1 MGGFYDSIHVRTESY
16 QLIQDLLTRLAKDK
30 GYKFYLAPVINGW
43 VSLFASEYWQ
53 ETLSR
58 EISAETQTDVLHMM
72 VHDDD
77 IFRYLYYR
85 NGELIDEFNSCPDY
99 FGEIIPAKEKKRLKG
114 RPGVFTELVGNKSKV
129 KKIRKILKPKSIFDK
144 IKIPREIMQQAKK
157 LQSLSKSLEQMMQN
171 QEAMT
176 NFIENHPELLGDKLD
191 PLAKEAVDQGLS
203 SEDELRVF
211 LDKDEQ
217 AQNIM
222 MKIAEEYAKS
232 CVSSGEFDSLRPD
245 SNELDGA
252 FADMQKQISDEM
264 SVDEKGNLKVSGLFA
279 SEIMLEFAEVLG
291 IVNFLSS
298 YEYLKAG
305 DTDGVK
311 EWKRFVEI
319 G

>member
-16 QLIQDLLTRLAKDK
+16 QLIQDVLTRLAKDK

-43 VSLFASEYWQ
+43 VSLFANEYWQ
-53 ETLSR
+53 ESLSR
-58 EISAETQTDVLHMM
+58 EISGETQTDVLHMM

-85 NGELIDEFNSCPDY
+85 SGELIDEYNSCPDY
-99 FGEIIPAKEKKRLKG
+99 FGEEVPAKERKRLKG
-114 RPGVFTELVGNKSKV
+114 RPEVFTELVGNKSKV

-157 LQSLSKSLEQMMQN
+157 LQSLSKSIEQMMHN

-176 NFIENHPELLGDKLD
+176 DFIENHPELLKEKLD
-191 PLAKEAVDQGLS
+191 PLAKEAIGQGLS
-203 SEDELRVF
+203 SEDELRGF
-211 LDKDEQ
+211 LEKDEQ

-222 MKIAEEYAKS
+222 KKIAEEYAKS
-232 CVSSGEFDSLRPD
+232 CVCSGKFDTPGPD
-245 SNELDGA
+245 SNKLDES

-264 SVDEKGNLKVSGLFA
+264 SPDEKGNFRISGLFA
-279 SEIMLEFAEVLG
+279 GEIMLEFAEVLG
-291 IVNFLSS
+291 IANVLSS
-298 YEYLKAG
+298 YQYLKAG